1 MAALFIM
8 EAARERLDG
17 VLFYMLRD
25 THFSSAAAADQ
36 ERETAAHVY
45 K

>member
-8 EAARERLDG
+8 EAARARLDG

-25 THFSSAAAADQ
+25 THFSSAAADQ
-36 ERETAAHVY
+36 ERETAAQVY